1 MDIKKTERGFDLAS
15 FEDRNGCE
23 CSLQKSSIATED
35 AIWLGI
41 DNPKLTIFA
50 DESMG
55 KYEIVEMPKLYMV
68 DSRMHLTRFQVMQL
82 LPALTTFV
90 HTGELI
96 QKTSHVL
103 EDVHSE
109 DGIVENLL
117 YDAEWMDL
125 DDMEKSVEFIK
136 AKYTIT
142 RNPNF
147 DHGK

>member
-41 DNPKLTIFA
+41 DKPKLTIFA

-55 KYEIVEMPKLYMV
+55 KYEVVEMPKLYMV

-90 HTGELI
+90 HTGELT

-147 DHGK
+147 NHGK